1 MKMERRAGNRLV
13 AKEAGCSSLASC
25 PAAVFVALLILAPA
39 SENAAAEPRIA
50 DGKRVSVERIASRLK
65 VPWAIDFLPGCEFI
79 VTERGGTLLHFDAD
93 GNGTEIEGV
102 PNVRSRGQ
110 GGLLDV
116 VAAKDFPD
124 SRTLFFSYSKQ
135 LAGGGSGTAV
145 ASAKLDVSGATLR
158 DVVRI
163 FEARH
168 VGDGR
173 THYGSSIVE
182 AQNGDLFITLGER
195 GEPQLAQDLSNHN
208 GTIIRIARDGSV
220 PDGNPFSESQGA
232 LPEIWSYGHRN
243 PQGAALDAEGTLWAV
258 EHGARGGD
266 EINRIGM
273 GLNYGWPVISY
284 GVHYSGRKIGE
295 GVAKEG
301 MEQPEFYWDPSMA
314 PSALMIYSGK
324 LWPEWAGHFFVGSLK
339 FDYISRLDPEGGLR
353 EVEQIEFPETK
364 RIRDVREAPDGS
376 IWFLSEDRRAAY
388 RMVPE
393 GVEDPL
399 PECEPRSL

>member
-1 MKMERRAGNRLV
+1 MEKRTGTRLV
-13 AKEAGCSSLASC
+13 TKGAGCSSLASC
-25 PAAVFVALLILAPA
+25 PAAVLAALLSLAPA
-39 SENAAAEPRIA
+39 SEIAAAETRIA
-50 DGKRVSVERIASRLK
+50 DGNRVSVERIASRLK

-93 GNGTEIEGV
+93 GNRTEIEGV

-116 VAAKDFPD
+116 VAARDFPD

-145 ASAKLDVSGATLR
+145 ASAKLDMNEATLR
-158 DVVRI
+158 DVKQI

-168 VGDGR
+168 LGSGR
-173 THYGSSIVE
+173 VHYGSSIVE
-182 AQNGDLFITLGER
+182 TQNGNLFITLGER
-195 GEPQLAQDLSNHN
+195 GEPQSAQELSSHN
-208 GTIIRIARDGSV
+208 GTIVRISRDGSV
-220 PDGNPFSESQGA
+220 PDGNPFSGAQGA

-243 PQGAALDAEGTLWAV
+243 PQGAALDTEGTLWAV

-301 MEQPEFYWDPSMA
+301 MEQPEFYWDPSIA
-314 PSALMIYSGK
+314 PSAIMIYSGK
-324 LWPEWAGHFFVGSLK
+324 LWPEWTGHFFVGSLK

-353 EVEQIEFPETK
+353 EVEQLEFPETK

>member
-1 MKMERRAGNRLV
+1 MAEKRTGVRSV
-13 AKEAGCSSLASC
+13 AKRMEHSPLVSC
-25 PAAVFVALLILAPA
+25 PTAALAALLILA
-39 SENAAAEPRIA
+39 SSFEVSAAETRVA
-50 DGKRVSVERIASRLK
+50 GGKQVSVERIASKLD
-65 VPWAIDFLPGCEFI
+65 VPWAIDFLPGCDFV
-79 VTERGGTLLHFDAD
+79 VTERGGALLHFDTSGD
-93 GNGTEIEGV
+93 RTEVDGV
-102 PNVRSRGQ
+102 PEVFSRRQ

-116 VAAKDFPD
+116 VAAQDFPD
-124 SRTLFFSYSKQ
+124 SRTLFFSYSKRSDD
-135 LAGGGSGTAV
+135 GGSGTAV
-145 ASAKLDVSGATLR
+145 ASAKLSENGKSLKDFAL
-158 DVVRI
+158 I
-163 FEARH
+163 FEAQH
-168 VGDGR
+168 VGSGGN
-173 THYGSSIVE
+173 HYGSSIVE
-182 AQNGDLFITLGER
+182 ARNGDLFVTLGER
-195 GEPQLAQDLSNHN
+195 GEPDLAQDLSNHN
-208 GTIIRIARDGSV
+208 GTIVRIARDGSV
-220 PDGNPFSESQGA
+220 PDGNPFAELEGA
-232 LPEIWSYGHRN
+232 QPEIWSYGHRN
-243 PQGAALDAEGTLWAV
+243 PQGGALDADGTLWAV

-301 MEQPEFYWDPSMA
+301 MEQPEFYWDPSIA
-314 PSALMIYSGK
+314 PSAMMIYSGK
-324 LWPEWAGHFFVGSLK
+324 LWPEWTGHFFVGSLK

-376 IWFLSEDRRAAY
+376 IWFLSEDRSAAY

>member
-1 MKMERRAGNRLV
+1 MEKRIGIRLFR
-13 AKEAGCSSLASC
+13 KGAGCSSLASC
-25 PAAVFVALLILAPA
+25 PAAVLAALLSLASA
-39 SENAAAEPRIA
+39 SEIAAAETRIA
-50 DGKRVSVERIASRLK
+50 DGNRVTVERIASRLK

-93 GNGTEIEGV
+93 GTQTEIEGV

-116 VAAKDFPD
+116 VAARDFPD

-135 LAGGGSGTAV
+135 LDGGSGTAV
-145 ASAKLDVSGATLR
+145 ASAELNMSEATLR
-158 DVVRI
+158 DVKQI

-168 VGDGR
+168 VGSGHV
-173 THYGSSIVE
+173 HYGSSIVE
-182 AQNGDLFITLGER
+182 AQNGDLFITIGELGEPR
-195 GEPQLAQDLSNHN
+195 LAQDLSNHN
-208 GTIIRIARDGSV
+208 GTIVRISRDGSV
-220 PDGNPFSESQGA
+220 PDGNPFSGSQGA

-266 EINRIGM
+266 EINRIEM

-301 MEQPEFYWDPSMA
+301 MEQPELYWDPSIA
-314 PSALMIYSGK
+314 PSAIMIYSGK

-353 EVEQIEFPETK
+353 EVEQMEFPETK

>member
-1 MKMERRAGNRLV
+1 MEQGTGSH
-13 AKEAGCSSLASC
+13 AKGKRVVRSSLASC
-25 PAAVFVALLILAPA
+25 LISAFAAMLIPATSFE
-39 SENAAAEPRIA
+39 SAAAETRIA
-50 DGKRVSVERIASRLK
+50 GGKRVSVERVVSKLD

-79 VTERGGTLLHFDAD
+79 VTERGGTLLHFDTG
-93 GNGTEIEGV
+93 GNRTEVEGV
-102 PNVRSRGQ
+102 PEVFSRRQ

-116 VAAKDFPD
+116 VAAQDFPD
-124 SRTLFFSYSKQ
+124 SRTLFFSYSKR
-135 LAGGGSGTAV
+135 LEGGGSGTAV
-145 ASAKLDVSGATLR
+145 ASAKLGSDGKNLQDLAV
-158 DVVRI
+158 I

-168 VGDGR
+168 TGR
-173 THYGSSIVE
+173 GGSHYGSSIVE
-182 AQNGDLFITLGER
+182 AQNGDLFVTLGER
-195 GEPQLAQDLSNHN
+195 GEPRQAQNLSNHN
-208 GTIIRIARDGSV
+208 GTIIRISRDGSV
-220 PDGNPFSESQGA
+220 PDGNPFVDSQGA

-243 PQGAALDAEGTLWAV
+243 PQGAALDADGALWAV

-266 EINRIGM
+266 EINKIGM

-301 MEQPEFYWDPSMA
+301 MEQPEFYWDPSIA
-314 PSALMIYSGK
+314 PSAIMIYSGK
-324 LWPEWAGHFFVGSLK
+324 LWPEWRGHFFVGSLK

-353 EVEQIEFPETK
+353 EVEQMDFPETK

-388 RMVPE
+388 RMIPE